1 MKLKDMPTNELP
13 RERLLN
19 IGEVNLSNEELLSI
33 ILRTGTKNSNVKE
46 VSINILNSISSINDL
61 NNIDIYELSKIKGVG
76 LIKAISIKASIELG
90 KRVGN
95 IEIKNMMTLNNS
107 DIVHNTFKNMFIGL
121 NQEKLLALY
130 LDNKKRLITYKVIT
144 IGTKDETICHP
155 RDVIY
160 NAIKCNASGIILIHN
175 HPSQDINPSK
185 ADIIMTNKLI
195 ESCNIV
201 GIPLLD
207 HLITNTNNYY
217 SFFKEYIKWKN

>member
-1 MKLKDMPTNELP
+1 MKLKDMPITELP

-19 IGEVNLSNEELLSI
+19 VGEKNLTNEELLSI
-33 ILRTGTKNSNVKE
+33 IIRNGTKNNSVKE
-46 VSINILNSISSINDL
+46 VSLNILNSINSITEL

-76 LIKAISIKASIELG
+76 LVKAMCIKAGIELG
-90 KRVGN
+90 KRVSN

-107 DIVHNTFKNMFIGL
+107 DIVHDTFKNMFIGL
-121 NQEKLLALY
+121 EQEKLLALY
-130 LDNKKRLITYKVIT
+130 LDNKKRLITYKTIT

-185 ADIIMTNKLI
+185 ADIEMTNKLI
-195 ESCNIV
+195 ESCHIV

-207 HLITNTNNYY
+207 HLITNTKNYY
-217 SFFKEYIKWKN
+217 SFFRECSNI